1 MSDLLRVSTSI
12 ASVKP
17 FVRSFKT
24 FKLGLDGAGAREWKT
39 FVVVNTGD
47 LFSTSV
53 ERSRCPVWRWEPNQQ
68 NYTSLPLVRFSNPLT
83 TGSWG
88 TWLVFLPHPDLIF
101 VTNITNYICGEKI
114 AMWRIFSFPC
124 MTIAGKSKIS
134 LHVEKFQMSSHDRC
148 GKIWNSPHLA
158 CVWCRKRRH
167 ICKIY
172 AIFLKNQFCQNLR
185 TLSRNPFCCNLR
197 TFVWR
202 KIYPK
207 ILYVEKK
214 WQISGLHPRL
224 YQYIQ

>member
-1 MSDLLRVSTSI
+1 MLDST
-12 ASVKP
+12 
-17 FVRSFKT
+17 
-24 FKLGLDGAGAREWKT
+24 GLMNIVPT
-39 FVVVNTGD
+39 
-47 LFSTSV
+47 STNAF
-53 ERSRCPVWRWEPNQQ
+53 RGIWH
-68 NYTSLPLVRFSNPLT
+68 LVIYLIICST
-83 TGSWG
+83 
-88 TWLVFLPHPDLIF
+88 DLIF

-185 TLSRNPFCCNLR
+185 ILSRNPFCHNLR

-207 ILYVEKK
+207 KFLVEKK
-214 WQISGLHPRL
+214 LEISGLDLDSFATIAKYWLKISLLINYTPFVFADPL
-224 YQYIQ
+224 KM